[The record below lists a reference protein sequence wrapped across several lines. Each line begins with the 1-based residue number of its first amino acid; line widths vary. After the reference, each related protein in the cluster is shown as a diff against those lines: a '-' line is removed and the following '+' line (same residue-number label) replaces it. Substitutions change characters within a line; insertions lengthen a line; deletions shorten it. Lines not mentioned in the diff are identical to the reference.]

1 MNTLEFYV
9 PSSRIWQRLTWLV
22 FFPFFKLFSPD
33 SCDPGLLD
41 LCPSFL
47 AHLAPCYPG
56 SLSLLLWLT
65 SPLATR
71 LRVCLLCRPAEGTPP
86 SILDPPCPHSIQMPS
101 GLTCHP
107 VSLPSLQRE
116 GGKEGGWQGGREE
129 GLAAGEEAVL
139 GEVVRQEL
147 LRADLG
153 LIPALK
159 KRCPINAFPATQR
172 VSLIEPGTPHY

>member
-1 MNTLEFYV
+1 MLEGGTHAKME
-9 PSSRIWQRLTWLV
+9 SKSKLTKASPTFLV
-22 FFPFFKLFSPD
+22 
-33 SCDPGLLD
+33 
-41 LCPSFL
+41 
-47 AHLAPCYPG
+47 H
-56 SLSLLLWLT
+56 
-65 SPLATR
+65 
-71 LRVCLLCRPAEGTPP
+71 V
-86 SILDPPCPHSIQMPS
+86 QMPS